1 MKWKR
6 FIKEYASRLA
16 LLCAALAL
24 FLFIAAILSKD
35 KKPVLFGWS
44 VAGIVLL
51 ILGGGVLL
59 IMAGRFRGNT
69 VHYFLY
75 DYRRQKKRPQNSLNA
90 ETIQDAID
98 FYLRPYVGDSV
109 LSFFTEIPKALRI
122 QLEAEPWFRPIIMY
136 RMLLALSDCPA
147 EEIMTVFGESDIRAV
162 TYLCR
167 TLSGCGDTKTADTIY
182 HLRQNI
188 ARESERV
195 VPFFKGSRE
204 AFATRSVRY
213 IEQNFDRFYV
223 EKSRFA

>member
-1 MKWKR
+1 MKWKH

-24 FLFIAAILSKD
+24 FLFIPASLSKG
-35 KKPVLFGWS
+35 KNPAVFGLS
-44 VAGIVLL
+44 VTGMVLL

-59 IMAGRFRGNT
+59 IIAGRYRGNT

-75 DYRRQKKRPQNSLNA
+75 DYRRKKKRPHDALNA
-90 ETIQDAID
+90 DNVQDAID
-98 FYLRPYVGDSV
+98 FYLRPYVSDSP
-109 LSFFTEIPKALRI
+109 LSLFTDIPKPLRL
-122 QLEAEPWFRPIIMY
+122 QLEAEPWFRPLIMY
-136 RMLLALSDCPA
+136 RMLLALSDCTA

-167 TLSGCGDTKTADTIY
+167 TLSSCGDTKTADTVY
-182 HLRQNI
+182 HLRQNV
-188 ARESERV
+188 AREAERV
-195 VPFFKGSRE
+195 APFFKGSRE